1 MTGRTNGF
9 PSTCL
14 GLPSQRACFLLRASA
29 HQDCCPWQCK
39 CASPGNLFRHS
50 LATRLVL
57 YLVPLRRLSPLPSTG
72 ITVCRSLFRPRSAW
86 RSGGESH
93 MRSDRVGLVLGFF
106 LVFTVPLFAQDT
118 PIGTPGTQVATEE
131 TPAAATN
138 TDALRKAAQNP
149 IASLVNNVWSSAGT
163 IPPPRDWQLRQLHP
177 EGHALK
183 IGARFSPILPR
194 QEIDR

>member
-1 MTGRTNGF
+1 MKRYITVLAVSNRGF
-9 PSTCL
+9 FAL
-14 GLPSQRACFLLRASA
+14 AVFLLLGM
-29 HQDCCPWQCK
+29 P
-39 CASPGNLFRHS
+39 
-50 LATRLVL
+50 LA
-57 YLVPLRRLSPLPSTG
+57 
-72 ITVCRSLFRPRSAW
+72 
-86 RSGGESH
+86 
-93 MRSDRVGLVLGFF
+93 
-106 LVFTVPLFAQDT
+106 AQDT
-118 PIGTPGTQVATEE
+118 PIGVPGTQVATEE